1 MVMQQALDFGEEVDA
16 LHALIST
23 IGDTDYDKPTAF
35 KDWTTNDVLVHLHYW
50 NKAADVSLTDTDALM
65 AMVGGVMNAPIMR
78 GYENS
83 QIAERGPELLAVW
96 YDFARDMAGRWA
108 GLDPKQR
115 VKWAGPDMSVRS
127 SITARQME
135 HWAHG
140 QEVFDLFGVER
151 ENTDRIRNIVV
162 LGVNTFGWTFKVHGE
177 EPTGEMPKLR
187 LRAPSKAV
195 WKYGESD
202 SDLIDGSAVEFC
214 QVVTQTRNIADTGL
228 KVSGPVAKEW
238 MAKAQCF
245 AGAPETPPAP
255 GTRIRIQ

>member
-1 MVMQQALDFGEEVDA
+1 MQQAHDFGEECEA
-16 LHALIST
+16 LHALIAT
-23 IGDTDYDKPTAF
+23 LNEVDYEKPTAF
-35 KDWTTNDVLVHLHYW
+35 KGWTSNEVLVHLHYW

-65 AMVGGVMNAPIMR
+65 AMVGGVMNAPTMR

-83 QIAERGPELLAVW
+83 QVTERGPELLKLW
-96 YDFARDMAGRWA
+96 YDFAKDMTARW
-108 GLDPKQR
+108 GDLDPKQR

-140 QEVFDLFGVER
+140 QEVLDLFGAER

-162 LGVNTFGWTFKVHGE
+162 LGVNTFGWTFKVRGE
-177 EPTGEMPKLR
+177 EPPGEMPKLV
-187 LRAPSKAV
+187 LTAPSGAV
-195 WKYGESD
+195 WEYGEND
-202 SDLIDGSAVEFC
+202 DNLIEGSAVEFC
-214 QVVTQTRNIADTGL
+214 QVVTQTRNIGDVEL
-228 KVSGPVAKEW
+228 KMAGPTAKEW

-255 GTRIRIQ
+255 GTRVQ